1 MSAGLGR
8 TVGAALVGVDGH
20 RIEVEALVSSGLVS
34 WTVVGLPDA
43 AVLEARD
50 RVRAALLASGHAPPQ
65 ARVTVNLS
73 PASLPKAG
81 SGLDLALAV
90 GVLAATGA
98 VPGSVAAVAH
108 VGELGLDGRLRPVR
122 GVLPL
127 VLGLAR
133 VGVTTV
139 VVPAACAPE
148 ARLVPGMRVLAARS
162 LSDVIA
168 RHRGE
173 PGAAAVPAVLP
184 GADGPGDP
192 DDPGPDA
199 VPGGE
204 DPGDLADVVG
214 QPLGRRVV
222 EVAAAGGHHLLLQG
236 PPGTGKT
243 MLAARVPG
251 LLPDLDDD
259 DAVTVTA
266 IHSVCG
272 TLTGPGLLRRP
283 PVEDP
288 HHTAS
293 VAAVVGGGAGL
304 PRPGAASRAHAGVLL
319 LDEAPEFSRPVIDAL
334 RQPLET
340 GTIVLHRSRGT
351 ARLPARFLL
360 VLTANPCP
368 CARPAE
374 ACTCRSAERARY
386 GRRLSGPVLDR
397 IDLRVELPPVG
408 AGHWAAGDGEPSAA
422 VAGRVLAARRVARD
436 RWRPTG
442 HRLTSEVPGSVLR
455 SPRYRPEPAV
465 LARLARAVDAGA
477 LSGRG
482 ADRCLRVAWSLA
494 DLAGRVVPGRAE
506 VDEAL
511 DLRTRGA
518 A

>member
-1 MSAGLGR
+1 VSAAGLGR
-8 TVGAALVGVDGH
+8 TIGATLIGVDGH
-20 RIEVEALVSSGLVS
+20 RIDVEALVSSGLVS

-73 PASLPKAG
+73 PASLPKNG

-90 GVLAATGA
+90 AVLAATGA
-98 VPGSVAAVAH
+98 VPESVTGAAH

-133 VGVTTV
+133 LGVRTV
-139 VVPAACAPE
+139 VVPAACAGE
-148 ARLVPGMRVLAARS
+148 ARLVPGVRVIAAQS
-162 LSDVIA
+162 LSDVVA
-168 RHRGE
+168 HHRGE
-173 PGAAAVPAVLP
+173 EAAPAGPSPATDPGAPAGP
-184 GADGPGDP
+184 DGPDGAAP
-192 DDPGPDA
+192 A
-199 VPGGE
+199 TAA
-204 DPGDLADVVG
+204 GDLADVVG
-214 QPLGRRVV
+214 QPLGCRVV
-222 EVAAAGGHHLLLQG
+222 EVAAAGGHHLLLLG
-236 PPGTGKT
+236 PPGAGKT

-251 LLPDLDDD
+251 LLPDLDDG

-272 TLTGPGLLRRP
+272 TLAGPGLLRRP

-340 GTIVLHRSRGT
+340 GWVVLHRSRGT
-351 ARLPARFLL
+351 ARLPARFML

-368 CARPAE
+368 CARPPE
-374 ACTCRSAERARY
+374 ACTCRPAERVRY

-408 AGHWAAGDGEPSAA
+408 AGHWSAGDAEPSAA
-422 VAGRVLAARRVARD
+422 VAARVLAARRAARE
-436 RWRPTG
+436 RWAAAG
-442 HRLTSEVPGSVLR
+442 YRLTCEVPGPLLR
-455 SPRYRPEPAV
+455 SPRYRPGGPA
-465 LARLARAVDAGA
+465 LARLTRAVDVGV

-494 DLAGRVVPGRAE
+494 DLAGRAVPGRAE

>member
-1 MSAGLGR
+1 VSATGLGR
-8 TVGAALVGVDGH
+8 TIGATLIGVDGH
-20 RIEVEALVSSGLVS
+20 RIDVETLVSAGLVA

-98 VPGSVAAVAH
+98 VPESVRAVAH
-108 VGELGLDGRLRPVR
+108 VGELGLDGRLRLVR

-133 VGVTTV
+133 LGVRSV
-139 VVPAACAPE
+139 VVPAVCAAE
-148 ARLVPGMRVLAARS
+148 ARLVPGVRVIGAHS
-162 LSDVIA
+162 LSDVVA
-168 RHRGE
+168 HHRGE
-173 PGAAAVPAVLP
+173 SVPVAPDPDSGLEDPGRDCPVGPGGPAV
-184 GADGPGDP
+184 GSG
-192 DDPGPDA
+192 
-199 VPGGE
+199 
-204 DPGDLADVVG
+204 PGDLADVVG

-251 LLPDLDDD
+251 LLPDLDDE

-272 TLTGPGLLRRP
+272 TLAAPGLLRRP

-340 GTIVLHRSRGT
+340 GSVVIHRSRGT
-351 ARLPARFLL
+351 ARLPARFML

-368 CARPAE
+368 CAQPAE
-374 ACTCRSAERARY
+374 ACTCRPVERVRY

-422 VAGRVLAARRVARD
+422 VAARVLAARGAARE
-436 RWRPTG
+436 RWTAAG
-442 HRLTSEVPGSVLR
+442 YRLTSEVPGPLLR
-455 SPRYRPEPAV
+455 SPRYRPQAPA
-465 LARLARAVDAGA
+465 LARLTRAVDAGV

-494 DLAGRVVPGRAE
+494 DLAGRRVPGRAE

>member
-1 MSAGLGR
+1 MTVTGLGR
-8 TVGAALVGVDGH
+8 TVGATLIGVDGH
-20 RIEVEALVSSGLVS
+20 RIDVEALVSSGLVS

-50 RVRAALLASGHAPPQ
+50 RVRAALMASGHAPPQ

-73 PASLPKAG
+73 PASLPKTG

-98 VPGSVAAVAH
+98 VPESVTGVAH
-108 VGELGLDGRLRPVR
+108 VGELGLDGRLRLVR

-133 VGVTTV
+133 LGVRTV
-139 VVPAACAPE
+139 VVPASCAGE
-148 ARLVPGMRVLAARS
+148 ARLVPGVRVVSARS
-162 LSDVIA
+162 LSDVVA
-168 RHRGE
+168 FHRGE
-173 PGAAAVPAVLP
+173 PPPAPDEGPEENAGAPAGLDQPSGGV
-184 GADGPGDP
+184 ADAGS
-192 DDPGPDA
+192 
-199 VPGGE
+199 
-204 DPGDLADVVG
+204 GDLTDVVG

-222 EVAAAGGHHLLLQG
+222 EVAAAGGHHLLLEG

-243 MLAARVPG
+243 MLASRVPG
-251 LLPDLDDD
+251 VLPDLDDE

-272 TLTGPGLLRRP
+272 TLSRPGLLRRP

-293 VAAVVGGGAGL
+293 VAAVVGGGTGL
-304 PRPGAASRAHAGVLL
+304 PRPGAVSRAHAGVLL
-319 LDEAPEFSRPVIDAL
+319 LDEAPEFSRAVVDAL

-340 GTIVLHRSRGT
+340 GSVVLHRSRGA
-351 ARLPARFLL
+351 ARLPARFML

-374 ACTCRSAERARY
+374 ACTCRPVERARY

-397 IDLRVELPPVG
+397 IDLRVELPPVR
-408 AGHWAAGDGEPSAA
+408 AGQWSVGDGESSAR
-422 VAGRVLAARRVARD
+422 VAGRVLAARLAARD
-436 RWRPTG
+436 RWAAVG
-442 HRLTSEVPGSVLR
+442 HRLTCEVPGPLLR
-455 SPRYRPEPAV
+455 SPRYRPEAAALV
-465 LARLARAVDAGA
+465 RLTRAVDAGV

-482 ADRCLRVAWSLA
+482 IDRCLRVAWTLA
-494 DLAGRVVPGRAE
+494 DLAGRAVPGRTE
-506 VDEAL
+506 IDEAL
-511 DLRTRGA
+511 DLRTRGTA
-518 A
+518 